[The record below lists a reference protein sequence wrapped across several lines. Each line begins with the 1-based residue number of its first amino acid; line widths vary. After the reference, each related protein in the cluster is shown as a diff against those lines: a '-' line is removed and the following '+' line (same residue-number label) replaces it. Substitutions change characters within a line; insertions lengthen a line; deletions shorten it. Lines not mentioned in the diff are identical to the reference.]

1 MENWKGD
8 DGAGRLAGL
17 DMIIESLK
25 ITELPGGRARWP
37 LSATVFWLRFGAKL
51 IFLTGELSPMPSDVC
66 FGVGSLGSPFSS
78 IKLDAFLGVK
88 LILRTGELSPVVS
101 KPCLTGE

>member
-51 IFLTGELSPMPSDVC
+51 IFLTGELSPMPSDPC